1 IVLAPGTLPTVID
14 WEFARCGDPAYE
26 FAIVTRGVKRP
37 FQTSDG
43 LARLLEAY
51 QRHGGS
57 EVKAEHVHIHELALI
72 AGWYRAALNARGHV
86 AAEQERDRMR
96 GFLRRLRGER
106 CTFSSLGPVR
116 FSPQRVYALYSQLR
130 RAGPIWALRR

>member
-1 IVLAPGTLPTVID
+1 MRDARQWALEHLPAAHPSVLLHGDLLGQNIVLAPGTLPTVID

-37 FQTSDG
+37 FQTSGG

-72 AGWYRAALNARGHV
+72 AGWYRAALNARGHL

-96 GFLRRLRGER
+96 GFLRRLR
-106 CTFSSLGPVR
+106 
-116 FSPQRVYALYSQLR
+116 
-130 RAGPIWALRR
+130 